1 MNRDDH
7 LVAHD
12 LVIFGLAAL
21 CGGASYLV
29 GESLTIGFLAAGA
42 IVTLGILAMR
52 TGPVRRGANSLI
64 LLVAGEKR

>member
-21 CGGASYLV
+21 CGGAGYVVS
-29 GESLTIGFLAAGA
+29 ESLTIGFLAVGS
-42 IVTLGILAMR
+42 IITLGILAMR
-52 TGPVRRGANSLI
+52 TGPIRRGANGLI
-64 LLVAGEKR
+64 LLVAGEKQ